1 MEERGLSLAEIQE
14 VPGKSLILLAGSP
27 GAGKST
33 FCSQVVLNAWVIE
46 TPVIFVATEQ
56 SPVKIAA
63 LLKEKGI
70 RQILA
75 DTLSFVDAF
84 SQTVGLATPEQP
96 DTIYAN
102 CQDLNSIN
110 MAIAKLQ
117 QKTGKSDIL
126 HIYKNKKG

>member
-1 MEERGLSLAEIQE
+1 MEERGLSLTDIQE
-14 VPGKSLILLAGSP
+14 VPKESLILLSGPP
-27 GAGKST
+27 GAEKST
-33 FCSQVVLNAWVIE
+33 FCHQVVLNALAME
-46 TPVIFVATEQ
+46 KPVIFVAIEQ

-126 HIYKNKKG
+126 HIYKTKN